1 MLSYYTSRYGRQTT
15 DELVAAVSNAG
26 GLGILGAIRMEPDQ
40 LLSTIKKIKK
50 STIKPYGVNLWLGPP
65 ESNNIQDR
73 TSVHQQF
80 LDNKFR
86 KPLDIPLKSL
96 LEEENNNQ
104 KILLA
109 IYHLHPNCP
118 INYK

>member
-1 MLSYYTSRYGRQTT
+1 MAGQTT
-15 DELVAAVSNAG
+15 DELVTAVSNAG
-26 GLGILGAIRMEPDQ
+26 GLGILGATRMEPNQ

-50 STIKPYGVNLWLGPP
+50 STIKPYGVNLWLVPP

-73 TSVHQQF
+73 TSVQQF
-80 LDNKFR
+80 LDNKFS

-104 KILLA
+104 KNTISDLL
-109 IYHLHPNCP
+109 I
-118 INYK
+118 